1 MRTRATAG
9 RVKAAPALSSA
20 VCALLLAG
28 CSSTG
33 IGALAPPGPLPYQPA
48 NAIMPVGYSESLIG
62 EDRYRIVVKGP
73 LGTPRERMEKIAT
86 ARAAEIGQD
95 AKHKYFKVEGVQ
107 LTTACQSYTVGGK
120 PGSIGAGQNKRT
132 AQAILTAD
140 VTYAKAPSD
149 PAFAETRGAFERY
162 RAELDQDQTPSVPA
176 DPGTSQCG

>member
-107 LTTACQSYTVGGK
+107 LTTTCQSYRRRQARQHRRRPEQAHRSGHPDRRCHLRQGPQR
-120 PGSIGAGQNKRT
+120 PGFRGNPRRLRALPCRAG
-132 AQAILTAD
+132 
-140 VTYAKAPSD
+140 PGPD
-149 PAFAETRGAFERY
+149 PVRPR
-162 RAELDQDQTPSVPA
+162 
-176 DPGTSQCG
+176 